1 MYLCHSEILM
11 PKDTK
16 SLGNNKAPACE
27 SRGFVLKKKKVR
39 ILTHLL
45 FHFSETA
52 GINHN
57 RTLFLRE
64 TVPVIGHIPR
74 FQEFIFTQVQ
84 RGQPVI
90 ATIQLSRNRISRKIQ
105 RSQLVVITPQRF
117 QHRIM
122 RHIQRSK
129 QIFTTRQPI

>member
-1 MYLCHSEILM
+1 MPSKQILIR
-11 PKDTK
+11 PIF
-16 SLGNNKAPACE
+16 G
-27 SRGFVLKKKKVR
+27 V
-39 ILTHLL
+39 
-45 FHFSETA
+45 HF
-52 GINHN
+52 
-57 RTLFLRE
+57 
-64 TVPVIGHIPR
+64 IPR

-90 ATIQLSRNRISRKIQ
+90 ATIQLSQNRISRKIQ